1 MDPLYKIK
9 GPPLLILSVT
19 AENLPVTCMVV
30 LTVSMGMRKMRKSA
44 AAVDAAT
51 VLAATGKSLVCS
63 MLFKAVKTPVLAA
76 AVYDQRERG
85 VRVSIKHLDGAHLW
99 VCPCLHTVSKST
111 ERSLQQGG
119 QDSLYTCVVQSNH
132 D

>member
-1 MDPLYKIK
+1 MEPLYRIK

-19 AENLPVTCMVV
+19 AENFPVTCMVV

-63 MLFKAVKTPVLAA
+63 IEFKAVKTPVLAA
-76 AVYDQRERG
+76 AVYVKQDEKSKNCAS
-85 VRVSIKHLDGAHLW
+85 VS
-99 VCPCLHTVSKST
+99 T
-111 ERSLQQGG
+111 
-119 QDSLYTCVVQSNH
+119 
-132 D
+132 